1 VVIQISITKR
11 KLFNILPKISEI
23 FYFEP
28 AVIHTAADTPIL
40 IVADLHGDLNALCIV
55 LRKRTDLGCDT
66 VIFLGDYI
74 DRGPASLD
82 VLERLFSLKIEEPD
96 KTILLRGNHELRET
110 NRFEGLFSD
119 LDHDEDMYARINL
132 VFDQLPVAA
141 VISNHTFC
149 VHGGIPGPVKLSEI
163 TKKDAYSFVWN
174 DPSEEKGINQS
185 PRGLGMR
192 TFGEDV
198 FEEFLRVNGLE
209 QMIRGHMVLKDG
221 YRWWFG
227 GRLLSLFSIP
237 DHCGMGNIGLLGL
250 LRKVGI
256 SRWLRLVRLVSQDT
270 LAI

>member
-1 VVIQISITKR
+1 MVIQISITNR

-40 IVADLHGDLNALCIV
+40 IVADLHGDLNALRLA

-82 VLERLFSLKIEEPD
+82 VLEWLFLLKIKEPD
-96 KTILLRGNHELRET
+96 KIILLRGNHELKET
-110 NRFEGLFSD
+110 NRFEGLFRD
-119 LDHDEDMYARINL
+119 LEYNEDLYARINQ
-132 VFDQLPVAA
+132 VFDNMPVAA

-149 VHGGIPGPVKLSEI
+149 VHGGIPGPVKLSDI
-163 TKKDAYSFVWN
+163 TKEGVYPFVWN
-174 DPSEEKGINQS
+174 DPSEENGINQS

-198 FEEFLRVNGLE
+198 FDEFLRINGLE
-209 QMIRGHMVLKDG
+209 QMVRGHSVLEDG

-237 DHCGMGNIGLLGL
+237 DHCRMGNGAA
-250 LRKVGI
+250 VA
-256 SRWLRLVRLVSQDT
+256 
-270 LAI
+270 AIEGNRIVINKL